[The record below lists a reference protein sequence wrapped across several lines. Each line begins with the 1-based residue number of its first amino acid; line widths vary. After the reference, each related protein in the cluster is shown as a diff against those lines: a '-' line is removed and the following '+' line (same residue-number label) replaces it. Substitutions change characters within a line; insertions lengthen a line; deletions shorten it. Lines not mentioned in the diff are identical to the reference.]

1 MHSIKQKKRHLH
13 QHKVFKITVFVQ
25 SMICLLSQQSV
36 FAEASSLLKKMF
48 FLDISAK
55 QFQNV
60 SEYYGNQLD
69 PIINANQTDYI
80 PQLSER
86 KSSEQTDTYVMM
98 DGSMV
103 FTREEKWKENKL
115 ARIFNSDK
123 NITVN
128 KDRNEIVENVYVSHL
143 GGIDTFLPKLE
154 RHISLVKNRKIF
166 ISDGAKWIWNWVEDN
181 YPGATQIIDY
191 YHAIEKIEH
200 LAKVNYTSEE
210 KRKTWV
216 EEQKELLM
224 NDGVYEV
231 ITNITNLKPRTELA
245 KEAKQLALRYYTEHE
260 DRMLYKT
267 FKDKGLLIGSGPI
280 ESAHRNVI
288 QKRMKLSGQKW
299 SKKGANAI
307 ANLRCYQLSNSW
319 SMIESLIK
327 IAA

>member
-1 MHSIKQKKRHLH
+1 LLQHSK
-13 QHKVFKITVFVQ
+13 FKITVFVQ
-25 SMICLLSQQSV
+25 SIICLLSQQSV
-36 FAEASSLLKKMF
+36 FAEASSVLKKMLN
-48 FLDISAK
+48 LDISAK

-60 SEYYGNQLD
+60 SEFYGNQLD
-69 PIINANQTDYI
+69 PIIKANQTEYI
-80 PQLSER
+80 PQLSES
-86 KSSEQTDTYVMM
+86 KGCDETVTYVMM

-103 FTREEKWKENKL
+103 FTREESWKENKL

-123 NITVN
+123 NVSVN

-143 GGIDTFLPKLE
+143 GGVDTFLPKLE
-154 RHISLVKNRKIF
+154 RHISLVKNKKIF

-191 YHAIEKIEH
+191 YHAIEKIAS
-200 LAKVNYTSEE
+200 LAKANYTKEE
-210 KRKTWV
+210 KRRNWV

-224 NDGVYEV
+224 NDEVYEV
-231 ITNITNLKPRTELA
+231 IMNIQNLKPRTEQA
-245 KEAKQLALRYYTEHE
+245 KEVKQMVLRYFTEHE

-307 ANLRCYQLSNSW
+307 ANLRCYHLSNSW
-319 SMIESLIK
+319 NMIESLIK

>member
-1 MHSIKQKKRHLH
+1 
-13 QHKVFKITVFVQ
+13 VQ
-25 SMICLLSQQSV
+25 SIICLLSQQSV
-36 FAEASSLLKKMF
+36 FAEASSVLKKMLN
-48 FLDISAK
+48 LDISAK

-60 SEYYGNQLD
+60 SEFYGDQLD
-69 PIINANQTDYI
+69 PIIKANQAEYI
-80 PQLSER
+80 PQLSES
-86 KSSEQTDTYVMM
+86 KSTEDAVTYVMM

-103 FTREEKWKENKL
+103 FTREESWKENKL
-115 ARIFNSDK
+115 ARLFNSDK

-143 GGIDTFLPKLE
+143 GGVDTFLPKLE
-154 RHISLVKNRKIF
+154 RHIAMVKNKKIF

-191 YHAIEKIEH
+191 YHAIEKIES
-200 LAKVNYTSEE
+200 LAKVNYAKEE
-210 KRKTWV
+210 KRKNWV

-231 ITNITNLKPRTELA
+231 IMNIQNLKPRTEQA
-245 KEAKQLALRYYTEHE
+245 KEVRQMALRYFIEHE

-288 QKRMKLSGQKW
+288 QKRLKLSGQKW

-307 ANLRCYQLSNSW
+307 ANLRCYKLSNSW
-319 SMIESLIK
+319 NMIESLIK